1 VRLTRIALGAPITL
15 ITLATAMLIGADSR
29 IQSAGIASIQPAPD
43 QPALPPT
50 MPPKPALPRTITNS
64 IGMELVLIQPGTLLV
79 GRFEPACP
87 SPADR
92 ASSDRDSPAQH
103 PRARWTPADTARCEE
118 IVKRER
124 RSGFAVTLPNAYY
137 IGKYEVT
144 QGEWTTVMGS
154 NPSAFQGRRVDGG
167 GGGGDATR
175 HPVDS
180 VTWDAAQRFVQ
191 TLNAREKTTAYRLPT
206 EFEWEHAARAGASTD
221 PSWDEIRELAWEQ
234 DVTTAMTHP
243 VGLKKP
249 NRSGLHDMLGNVWEW
264 VSDYYNEQLFAAPEP
279 PRSGTT
285 HVLKGGGFLSDV
297 KNTTYS
303 THAAGPG
310 DRFDVGFRIV
320 RDLPA
325 R

>member
-1 VRLTRIALGAPITL
+1 VQVSRVTL
-15 ITLATAMLIGADSR
+15 VAMVMLAM
-29 IQSAGIASIQPAPD
+29 QPAP
-43 QPALPPT
+43 PP
-50 MPPKPALPRTITNS
+50 TITNS

-79 GRFEPACP
+79 GRFEPNCP
-87 SPADR
+87 SP
-92 ASSDRDSPAQH
+92 SPSDQNQD
-103 PRARWTPADTARCEE
+103 PRARWTQADTTRCEE

-124 RSGFAVTLPNAYY
+124 RSGFTVTLPRPYY

-144 QGEWTTVMGS
+144 QGEWTKVMDA
-154 NPSAFQGRRVDGG
+154 NPSVFQGGRV
-167 GGGGDATR
+167 GGDASR

-180 VTWDAAQRFVQ
+180 VTWDDAQRFVQ
-191 TLNAREKTTAYRLPT
+191 RLNEREKTTAYRLPT
-206 EFEWEHAARAGASTD
+206 EFEWEYAARAGASAD
-221 PSWDEIRELAWEQ
+221 PTWDEIREFAWEQ
-234 DVTTAMTHP
+234 DVKNATTHP

-264 VSDYYNEQLFAAPEP
+264 VSDYYNEKVFADPVP
-279 PRSGTT
+279 PRNGTT

-310 DRFDVGFRIV
+310 DGFDIGFRIV
-320 RDLPA
+320 RDPPA